1 MRAVGRSLFIQSA
14 WNYENFQGI
23 GFGYALVP
31 LLKQKDSQEAPDPDV
46 AARHLKLF
54 NTNPYMAGMILGGV
68 LRLEEALAAG
78 QKSVEEVESFKSSL
92 MGAFGALGDSFVW
105 GGLRP
110 LLGLVAVML
119 AVVGGAVAPLVYLI
133 CYNAVVLWLRTA
145 GVRNGYAY
153 GADLL
158 QYLKTI
164 NLQRKIYRM
173 NGLTLFLVGALVPLW
188 ALQVRPEALAFFV
201 GLLAL
206 LAILVY
212 LLWKAERKGVPLVL
226 QAAALLVLSGFL
238 AQTGWFSF

>member
-1 MRAVGRSLFIQSA
+1 MQAVGRSLFIQSA
-14 WNYENFQGI
+14 WNYENFQGV

-31 LLKQKDSQEAPDPDV
+31 LMKETASQDAPDPDL
-46 AARHLKLF
+46 AARHLKSF
-54 NTNPYMAGMILGGV
+54 NTNPYMVGMILGGV
-68 LRLEEALAAG
+68 LRLEERLASG
-78 QKSVEEVESFKSSL
+78 QGSVEDVENFKSSL

-110 LLGLVAVML
+110 LLGLLAVML
-119 AVVGGAVAPLVYLI
+119 AVLSGAVAPLVFLV
-133 CYNAVVLWLRTA
+133 CYNGIVLWLRIA

-153 GADLL
+153 GAELI

-173 NGLTLFLVGALVPLW
+173 NGLTLFMIGALLPLW
-188 ALQVRPEALAFFV
+188 ALQVRPEVPVFFA

-206 LAILVY
+206 LVMVIY
-212 LLWKAERKGVPLVL
+212 LLWKAERKGVPMLL
-226 QAAALLVLSGFL
+226 QAAALLLVAQLL